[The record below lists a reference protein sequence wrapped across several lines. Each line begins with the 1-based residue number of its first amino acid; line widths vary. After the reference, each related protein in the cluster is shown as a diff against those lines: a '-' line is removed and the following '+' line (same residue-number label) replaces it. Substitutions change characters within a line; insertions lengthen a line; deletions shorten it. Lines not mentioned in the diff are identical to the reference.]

1 MKKKLADLAAYVQG
15 TLQGDGN
22 LVITGLAGIDEAGP
36 GDLTFLADKRF
47 AGPTR
52 ASAIVISEDL
62 PIPGI
67 PAIVVKDA
75 NIAFVKIAQ
84 LAEAELPLPARQVHP
99 TAVVNGKLGR
109 DVAVGAQCV
118 IEEGAEI
125 GDGTILWP
133 MVYVGRGT
141 RIGTNCRIHA
151 NVSIRD
157 RCEIGSNVIIHNG
170 TVIGTDGYGYLK
182 IDRHN
187 VKVPQIGTVTVGDN
201 VEMGANCTIARA
213 RFGKTVIGKGTKL
226 DCLVHVGHS
235 VKIGENCLL
244 VAGVAIAGSTVIGNN
259 VILAGQVGVAEHIH
273 ISDGAIATAQS
284 GLDKDVPPGG
294 IVSGSPARPR
304 LEYLRMLAGGKKAA
318 ELAAQVIELRK
329 RIEELEKK
337 LAGTS

>member
-1 MKKKLADLAAYVQG
+1 MKKKLADLAAHVQG
-15 TLQGDGN
+15 RLRGDGN
-22 LVITGLAGIDEAGP
+22 LLITGLAGIDEAGP
-36 GDLTFLADKRF
+36 GDLTFLADPKL
-47 AGPTR
+47 ACPTR
-52 ASAIVISEDL
+52 ASAIVISEGL
-62 PIPGI
+62 PLPDIPTI
-67 PAIVVKDA
+67 IVKDA

-84 LAEAELPLPARQVHP
+84 LAEAELPLPERRVHP
-99 TAVVNGKLGR
+99 TAVVDGKLGK
-109 DVAVGAQCV
+109 DVAVGPYCV

-133 MVYVGRGT
+133 MVYVGRGV

-182 IDRHN
+182 IERHN
-187 VKVPQIGTVTVGDN
+187 VKVPQLGTVCIADN
-201 VEMGANCTIARA
+201 VEIGANCTIARA
-213 RFGKTVIGKGTKL
+213 RLGRTVIGKGTKL

-259 VILAGQVGVAEHIH
+259 VILAGQVGVAEHLQ
-273 ISDGAIATAQS
+273 ISDGAIVTAQS
-284 GLDKDVPPGG
+284 GIDKDVPPGA

-304 LEYLRMLAGGKKAA
+304 MEHLRMLAGAKKAA
-318 ELAAQVIELRK
+318 ELAAQVAELR
-329 RIEELEKK
+329 RHVDALERK
-337 LAGTS
+337 LSGS